1 MRKGSSVWAFGLIMF
16 VMLAIAFAPR
26 QKVRAEPAPAIHTC
40 RHPDN
45 GVEATYT
52 TSVFVACTPKA
63 SQCAQ
68 FAAQSF
74 KAPPSVRFI
83 KGFADPFLRPWDS
96 NGVQN
101 RCDPKGNAD
110 VPCWAQSELVVYK
123 RAPNPKC
130 LCDSE

>member
-1 MRKGSSVWAFGLIMF
+1 MWIRLILASAVVLM
-16 VMLAIAFAPR
+16 MLPVAGNVGIPSILAQTSPL
-26 QKVRAEPAPAIHTC
+26 IHTC
-40 RHPDN
+40 RHSDN

-52 TSVFVACTPKA
+52 ISVFVACTPKA
-63 SQCAQ
+63 AQCAQ

-74 KAPPSVRFI
+74 KAPPNVHFI
-83 KGFADPFLRPWDS
+83 KGFADPLLRPWDS
-96 NGVQN
+96 SGVPN

-130 LCDSE
+130 LCDSD